1 MLEETGFELVV
12 PPSFSQLA
20 TQAERDDPDQ
30 LGGRARP
37 FQGGPTVRIRFP
49 PPASQQTFGPLKT
62 MPVVRS
68 GTIAFAII
76 LALAELTA
84 ALSGATTR
92 VSRR

>member
-1 MLEETGFELVV
+1 
-12 PPSFSQLA
+12 
-20 TQAERDDPDQ
+20 
-30 LGGRARP
+30 
-37 FQGGPTVRIRFP
+37 
-49 PPASQQTFGPLKT
+49 